1 MDFEKLTERLQ
12 NNDENALEEIIE
24 KFTPLVSTIIYNLSG
39 GILSTSD
46 MEEVTSDTF
55 ITLWY
60 NREKIQADKLKGY
73 LCCIAKNKAKDKLK
87 SINRHKTVN
96 IEEMD
101 FEDKLVVPETIENKI
116 ITEALCAALDQIGD
130 PDREIMIRHYYYYQS
145 STEISEKM
153 SLNSE
158 TVKSKIKRT
167 REKLKKILFERGF
180 SRRKR
185 NLYLMQAKTIS

>member
-1 MDFEKLTERLQ
+1 
-12 NNDENALEEIIE
+12 
-24 KFTPLVSTIIYNLSG
+24 
-39 GILSTSD
+39 
-46 MEEVTSDTF
+46 
-55 ITLWY
+55 
-60 NREKIQADKLKGY
+60 
-73 LCCIAKNKAKDKLK
+73 
-87 SINRHKTVN
+87 
-96 IEEMD
+96 MD

>member
-73 LCCIAKNKAKDKLK
+73 LCCIAKNKAKEEHKLK
-87 SINRHKTVN
+87 TSV
-96 IEEMD
+96 
-101 FEDKLVVPETIENKI
+101 
-116 ITEALCAALDQIGD
+116 
-130 PDREIMIRHYYYYQS
+130 
-145 STEISEKM
+145 
-153 SLNSE
+153 
-158 TVKSKIKRT
+158 
-167 REKLKKILFERGF
+167 
-180 SRRKR
+180 
-185 NLYLMQAKTIS
+185 

>member
-12 NNDENALEEIIE
+12 NSDENALEEIIE

-180 SRRKR
+180 SR
-185 NLYLMQAKTIS
+185 